1 MPWTR
6 RQFLEA
12 VGRAGGA
19 AAAYE
24 AMTAMGLLRLPSV
37 YAGVPDIPPGNGKRV
52 VILGAGIAGLT
63 AAYELNKK
71 HWSVTILEAQNRAGG
86 RNHTVRRGDVLE
98 ENTGEKQLC
107 KFDDGLY
114 LNAGPGRLPY
124 HHTAVLE
131 YCKVL
136 GVPLEVYV
144 MMSRAN
150 FFQTPDAWNG
160 EPKTQRQIANDTR
173 GWIADMLAKTVR
185 GKSLD
190 KTMTA
195 SERDALLSLLK
206 SFGDLNDNYDYTGS
220 SRSGYSVEPGIA
232 PCPEILKPPLELR
245 ELLKSEFWANRFYQS
260 EEYEWQPTLFEPIG
274 GMDGIVHGFLPH
286 VGNLIRYNREVVE
299 IENTATGVRV
309 RHAAAGTKGAASE
322 WEDADW
328 CISSIPIPILAKPE
342 MKNNFSDKYREAI
355 GAVKFA
361 ATCKVG
367 WQANRR
373 FWELDNQI
381 YGGIS
386 YIKHSITQMWYPSHD
401 YFKQKGVLTGAY
413 NYSTNAEEMGRMKPE
428 ERLVKAME
436 GAKRLHPHFD
446 EFVPMDLGMSI
457 AWQNI
462 PYQEGG
468 WANDWACP
476 DDVYSRLLRP
486 EGHFWVTGDQV
497 SDISGWQE
505 GAIRSAHW
513 VIERIAHPELVAAE
527 PPVARE
533 MVSRAAKKAG
543 EERTKMISR
552 RTRGLP

>member
-1 MPWTR
+1 MAWTR

-24 AMTAMGLLRLPSV
+24 AMTAMGLLRVPSAF
-37 YAGVPDIPPGNGKRV
+37 AGIPDLPPGDGKRV

-71 HWSVTILEAQNRAGG
+71 HYAVTILEAQNRAGG

-98 ENTGEKQLC
+98 EMTGERQVC
-107 KFDDGLY
+107 KFDEGLY

-150 FFQTPDAWNG
+150 LFQTPDAWNG

-173 GWIADMLAKTVR
+173 GWIADLLAKAVR

-190 KTMTA
+190 KTLSA
-195 SERDALLSLLK
+195 SDRDSLLALLK
-206 SFGDLNDNYDYTGS
+206 SFGDLNASYDYVGS
-220 SRSGYSVEPGIA
+220 SRSGYSIEPGIT
-232 PCPEILKPPLELR
+232 PCPDIIKPPLELR
-245 ELLKSEFWANRFYQS
+245 DLLKSDFWDFRFYQS
-260 EEYEWQPTLFEPIG
+260 EEYEWQPTLFEPVG

-286 VGNLIRYNREVVE
+286 VGHLIRYNREVVE
-299 IENTATGVRV
+299 VENTTTGVRV
-309 RHAAAGTKGAASE
+309 RHGAAGTKGASSE
-322 WEDADW
+322 WEEADW
-328 CISSIPIPILAKPE
+328 CISSIPIPILART
-342 MKNNFSDKYREAI
+342 KNNFRDDYIEAL
-355 GAVKFA
+355 GAVKKFA
-361 ATCKVG
+361 PTCKVG

-386 YIKHSITQMWYPSHD
+386 YIKHDITQMWYPSHD
-401 YFKQKGVLTGAY
+401 YFKPKGVLTGAY
-413 NYSTNAEEMGRMKPE
+413 NYSTAAEEMGNMKPE
-428 ERLVKAME
+428 GRLVKAME
-436 GAKRLHPHFD
+436 GAKKLHPRFD
-446 EFVPMDLGMSI
+446 EFVPIDLGMSI

-462 PYQEGG
+462 RYQEGG
-468 WANDWACP
+468 WAEDWDCP
-476 DDVYSRLLRP
+476 DEVYTRLIRP

-505 GAIRSAHW
+505 GAIRSALY
-513 VIERIAHPELVAAE
+513 VLERIARPELVAAA
-527 PPVARE
+527 PPMARE
-533 MVSRAAKKAG
+533 VASRAAKKVAPTRA
-543 EERTKMISR
+543 ETIKR